1 MGEAPIKTPLLFSRQ
16 AETSTM
22 ASAHAVAEAFV
33 KHYYQLFDA
42 NRAAVATLYNDQSM
56 LTFEGKETQGVKA
69 IMEKLQDGLS
79 FKQVRHEVATMD
91 VQPCPGNG
99 ILVVVTGMLQA
110 DADSAFRFSQ
120 AFTLMPAGNNSF
132 FVLNDVFR
140 LSF

>member
-1 MGEAPIKTPLLFSRQ
+1 
-16 AETSTM
+16 M
-22 ASAHAVAEAFV
+22 ASAQAIAEAFV
-33 KHYYQLFDA
+33 KHYYHLFDT
-42 NRAAVATLYNDQSM
+42 NRAATAALYTDQSM
-56 LTFEGKETQGVKA
+56 LTFEGKETQGVAA
-69 IMEKLQDGLS
+69 IVEKLTESLS

-110 DADSAFRFSQ
+110 DQDNAFRFSQ
-120 AFTLMPAGNNSF
+120 AFTLMPGANNSF